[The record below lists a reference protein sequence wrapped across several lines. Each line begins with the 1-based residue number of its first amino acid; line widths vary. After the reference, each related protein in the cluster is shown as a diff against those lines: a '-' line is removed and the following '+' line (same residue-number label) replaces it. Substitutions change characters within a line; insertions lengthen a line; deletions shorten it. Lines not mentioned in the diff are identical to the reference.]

1 LNAVVLDTD
10 FLSSF
15 LKIGRLA
22 LIREFYGVDS
32 LCVPPAV
39 FQELS
44 RTSLAQE
51 LSQFSWIRIIAP
63 NRFAPPVEV
72 LSGLGVGEQ
81 EAIGL
86 AQQLKAL
93 LLTSDNKAR
102 QAAERVE
109 VAVADIPGFLLSC
122 KSSGFVNR
130 DEIRQLVDEL
140 KEKDRY
146 AFRKEVLDLLLS

>member
-1 LNAVVLDTD
+1 MNAVVLDTD

-22 LIREFYGVDS
+22 LIREFYGVDA
-32 LCVPPAV
+32 LCVPSGGV
-39 FQELS
+39 QELS

-51 LSQFSWIRIIAP
+51 LSQLSWIRIIAP
-63 NRFAPPVEV
+63 SRFSSPVEL

-93 LLTSDNKAR
+93 LLPSNIMLR
-102 QAAERVE
+102 FHCRRGQ
-109 VAVADIPGFLLSC
+109 G
-122 KSSGFVNR
+122 
-130 DEIRQLVDEL
+130 
-140 KEKDRY
+140 
-146 AFRKEVLDLLLS
+146 